1 MNSGPRRSKRVEGT
15 HMGSKANTPNTCAPR
30 SRRTKPTKAERK
42 LEARIKAFSTGMK
55 GSKFAA
61 HQPGSLNLKKG

>member
-1 MNSGPRRSKRVEGT
+1 MARRTVDGT
-15 HMGSKANTPNTCAPR
+15 HQGDKSNTPNTCAPR
-30 SRRTKPTKAERK
+30 TRRQKPTKAERK

-55 GSKFAA
+55 GAKFAA

>member
-1 MNSGPRRSKRVEGT
+1 MNNFGRKKRIEGT

-30 SRRTKPTKAERK
+30 SRRQKDTKAERK
-42 LEARIKAFSTGMK
+42 LEARIADFNRSMK

-61 HQPGSLNLKKG
+61 HKPGSLNRKQG